1 MPASAAITKA
11 ATVKIQVLALR
22 ALPISGGTIRPDT
35 PPAVMEVQVAAYI
48 TGPITVSHLL
58 HRFLFIA
65 AHAHPREAQVH
76 RVAIRASPTIPIDPF
91 VSVLLPWL
99 GACVGA

>member
-11 ATVKIQVLALR
+11 ATVKIKVLTLR

-48 TGPITVSHLL
+48 TGPITV
-58 HRFLFIA
+58 
-65 AHAHPREAQVH
+65 
-76 RVAIRASPTIPIDPF
+76 
-91 VSVLLPWL
+91 
-99 GACVGA
+99 